1 MTRRFSGRARRFY
14 ARDDC
19 SRGMPASGMST
30 LRVLIAGVPGAI
42 SDATRSGPAGA
53 GGNHFNMSPAQGQEG
68 GATGL

>member
-19 SRGMPASGMST
+19 PRGMPASGMST
-30 LRVLIAGVPGAI
+30 LGVLIAGVPGAI

-53 GGNHFNMSPAQGQEG
+53 GGNRFNMSPTGQEG